1 MERIVDLTHEIDA
14 SMPIYPGD
22 PSVEIKSWNTHE
34 KNGCQISKILMGSHT
49 GTHVD
54 APWHF
59 NPQGASLDN
68 LSLSR
73 FVGRGTL
80 IDVSN
85 KGVNEKIDTKDIDTY
100 QTHIN
105 SGEFVIFRTGWDCY
119 YREKMYFK
127 HPSLTETAAK
137 MLVDMG
143 VTLIGID
150 TLSVDSTM
158 DKTFFVHSILM
169 NAGILIVE
177 NLCNL
182 KEIPSIHGMYSF
194 LPLKIKKGDGSP
206 VRAIFFESPVD

>member
-1 MERIVDLTHEIDA
+1 MERIVDLTHEIET

-73 FVGRGTL
+73 FVGKGTL

-85 KGVNEKIDTKDIDTY
+85 KGTNEKIDTKDIAAY
-100 QTHIN
+100 RSYIS
-105 SGEFVIFRTGWDCY
+105 SGEFVVFMTGWDRH
-119 YREKMYFK
+119 YRERMYFK
-127 HPSLTETAAK
+127 HPFLTETAAK

-143 VTLIGID
+143 VSLVGID

-158 DKTFFVHSILM
+158 DKTFSVHSVLM
-169 NAGILIVE
+169 NAEILIVE

-182 KEIPSIHGMYSF
+182 KEVPFVKGMYSF
-194 LPLKIKKGDGSP
+194 LPLKVKKGDGSP
-206 VRAIFFESPVD
+206 VRAIFFDSPVD